1 MEDTSEF
8 LLRYVAFAE
17 NVMIL
22 EEVKQSHAV
31 FLNHIL
37 NFPNECSVFS
47 FSVEIDVFFNVGRFC
62 SSCWSIDDVFQA
74 VCILEEFGVHDFIVL
89 IAIYLC
95 DIFSIIV

>member
-22 EEVKQSHAV
+22 EEVKKSHAV

-47 FSVEIDVFFNVGRFC
+47 FSIEIDVFFNIG
-62 SSCWSIDDVFQA
+62 
-74 VCILEEFGVHDFIVL
+74 
-89 IAIYLC
+89 
-95 DIFSIIV
+95 